1 MKPAFRYRSNA
12 GFIFCTAHGTE
23 VLTRKGD
30 AVIEWRGENAM
41 LAPIRIP
48 ETKPATELIDGR
60 LVQKMSPKRRH
71 QALERRWTDAL
82 DAWSGGRGEAYH
94 EWRHEFTA
102 PGHRFASLVPDV
114 AYLSAEALEA
124 LGPAGSESPECA
136 PEVAVEILSAG
147 ESQTRLAWKVGAYL
161 AAGTKVVFV
170 VDPPKRIVVAHA
182 ADGVTTFGPGD
193 TVRHAAMPGFTFAI
207 DTMFEGLYL
216 G

>member
-1 MKPAFRYRSNA
+1 
-12 GFIFCTAHGTE
+12 
-23 VLTRKGD
+23 
-30 AVIEWRGENAM
+30 M

-60 LVQKMSPKRRH
+60 LVQKLSPKRRH
-71 QALERRWTDAL
+71 QELEFRWTVAL
-82 DAWSGGRGEAYH
+82 REWSAGRGDAYH

-124 LGPAGSESPECA
+124 LGPAGSEA
-136 PEVAVEILSAG
+136 PARAPDVAVEILSAG
-147 ESQTRLAWKVGAYL
+147 ESEIRLAWKIGAYL

-170 VDPPKRIVVAHA
+170 VDPPRRTVVAHA
-182 ADGVTTFGPGD
+182 VDGVTRFGPGE
-193 TVRHAAMPGFTFAI
+193 TVRHAALPGFALETDA
-207 DTMFEGLYL
+207 MFEGLYL